1 MAGYGY
7 GASVSGSRTAIVAS
21 SGGGSSIPQSGLSL
35 WLKADAGVTL
45 DGSDVLVWAD
55 QSGNGNNFIANTSSA
70 IKANNII
77 GSNPSVLF
85 DGANLIGSDIVTAK
99 TIYAVIKTLAV
110 SAQQYAA
117 ILEATGGSLYS
128 AIDGTQ
134 WGSYFGGGASSG
146 QTIPTETAAIIA
158 TLSDDGVNYELRR
171 DGQQIVTSTEGGG
184 FTSRSSAYLGSDSSA
199 GQPANVYISE
209 IIVYNRV
216 PVTAEIEQIEAYLN
230 SKYAIY

>member
-1 MAGYGY
+1 VNLGLGLRLR
-7 GASVSGSRTAIVAS
+7 SVSITGAG
-21 SGGGSSIPQSGLSL
+21 GGGSSIPLSGLSL

-55 QSGNGNNFIANTSSA
+55 QSVNGNNFTANAGSA

-77 GSNPSVLF
+77 GSNPSILF
-85 DGANLIGSDIVTAK
+85 DGANLIGNDIVTAK
-99 TIYAVIKTLAV
+99 TIYAVIKTLAT

-117 ILEATGGSLYS
+117 ILEVTGGSLYS
-128 AIDGTQ
+128 AISGTE
-134 WGSYFGGGASSG
+134 WGSYYGAESSSG

-158 TLSDDGVNYELRR
+158 TLSDDGVSYELRR
-171 DGQQIVTSTEGGG
+171 DGQQIVSSTEGVG
-184 FTSRSSAYLGSDSSA
+184 FTSRSAAYIGSDSSA

-216 PVTAEIEQIEAYLN
+216 LISAEIQQVEAYLN
-230 SKYAIY
+230 AKYAIY